1 MPRRRF
7 SFVFKV
13 LLFIA
18 LCLTGGSVYSL
29 YSQLYEQ
36 NDKTE
41 SSLILVE
48 KGDSMHTIARK
59 LKRDGYI
66 NSVPVFKL
74 AGRLTGE
81 ATNLKAGEY
90 RIPAHASP
98 KLILDILV
106 GGQTVVR
113 RMTIPEGLTSA
124 QVVDMLMGTAA
135 LFGDIG
141 EPVAPNGALLP
152 ETYVFAYGSPR
163 RVVYQRMKD
172 AMQKTIDELWENRN
186 PDLPYTTVEE
196 ALTMASIVEKE
207 TSVPSERAR
216 IAGVFVNRLKKGMRL
231 QTDPTVIYAVTN
243 GTMELKRPL
252 TFADLKKDHPFNT
265 YTRKGLPPAPIC
277 NPGRE
282 SIAAALNP
290 AETKELYFVAD
301 GTGGHAFARTFDEH
315 RANIAAWKRKKRQ
328 KRQAA
333 LAAKRAAKQKA
344 AGSVQTPAAA
354 PDVTQSDLV
363 EQSEE
368 NLLSVEETLAER
380 APDDKSAQPSATPQ
394 SAPKAAQKQG
404 TPTAT
409 GLKATAQTPAP
420 QEKTDAAPNAPKT
433 APNAA
438 PASAPATKSAASAAK
453 SAAKTPVKQTV
464 DAPAQKRTVK
474 PAQSPAKKN
483 AKKKTPS
490 VRPASSK
497 QGAKKKAAA
506 PKK

>member
-13 LLFIA
+13 LLFVA

-113 RMTIPEGLTSA
+113 RMTIPEGLTGA
-124 QVVDMLMGTAA
+124 QVVDMLMSTAA

-333 LAAKRAAKQKA
+333 LAAKRAARQKV
-344 AGSVQTPAAA
+344 AGTVQTPVAA
-354 PDVTQSDLV
+354 PAVTQSDLV

-368 NLLSVEETLAER
+368 NLLSVEEALAER
-380 APDDKSAQPSATPQ
+380 APDDKSAQPSANPQ

-409 GLKATAQTPAP
+409 GLKASAQTSAP
-420 QEKTDAAPNAPKT
+420 QEKTDAAPNTPNTTPK
-433 APNAA
+433 AVPNAV
-438 PASAPATKSAASAAK
+438 PAAK
-453 SAAKTPVKQTV
+453 STAPSAKTPVKQRV
-464 DAPAQKRTVK
+464 NAPAQKRTEK
-474 PAQSPAKKN
+474 PAKSPAKKN
-483 AKKKTPS
+483 VKKKTPPA
-490 VRPASSK
+490 RPASSK

>member
-13 LLFIA
+13 LLFVA

-113 RMTIPEGLTSA
+113 RMTIPEGLTGA
-124 QVVDMLMGTAA
+124 QVVDMLMSTAA

-333 LAAKRAAKQKA
+333 LAAKRAARQKV
-344 AGSVQTPAAA
+344 AGTVQTPAAA
-354 PDVTQSDLV
+354 PAVTQSDLV

-368 NLLSVEETLAER
+368 NILSVEETLAER

-409 GLKATAQTPAP
+409 DLKATTQTSAP
-420 QEKTDAAPNAPKT
+420 QEKTDAAPNTPNTTPK
-433 APNAA
+433 AVPNAV
-438 PASAPATKSAASAAK
+438 PAAKSAASAAK
-453 SAAKTPVKQTV
+453 TSVKQTV
-464 DAPAQKRTVK
+464 NAPAQKRTVK
-474 PAQSPAKKN
+474 PAQSSAKKN

-490 VRPASSK
+490 ARPASSK

>member
-36 NDKTE
+36 NGKTE

-333 LAAKRAAKQKA
+333 LAAKRAARQKV

-354 PDVTQSDLV
+354 PVVTQSDLV

-380 APDDKSAQPSATPQ
+380 APDDKSAQPSANPQ

-420 QEKTDAAPNAPKT
+420 QEKTDAAPTSLKTAPKT
-433 APNAA
+433 AP
-438 PASAPATKSAASAAK
+438 AAK
-453 SAAKTPVKQTV
+453 SATPAAKTPAKQTV
-464 DAPAQKRTVK
+464 NAPAQKRTVK
-474 PAQSPAKKN
+474 PAQSSAKKN

-490 VRPASSK
+490 ARPASSK

>member
-36 NDKTE
+36 NGKTE

-113 RMTIPEGLTSA
+113 RMTIPEGLTGA

-328 KRQAA
+328 KRQAV
-333 LAAKRAAKQKA
+333 LAAKRAARQKV
-344 AGSVQTPAAA
+344 AGTVQTPVAV
-354 PDVTQSDLV
+354 PVVTQSDLV

-368 NLLSVEETLAER
+368 NILSVEETLAER

-409 GLKATAQTPAP
+409 GLKASAQTPAP
-420 QEKTDAAPNAPKT
+420 QEKTDAAPNTPNTTPK
-433 APNAA
+433 AVPNAV
-438 PASAPATKSAASAAK
+438 PAAK
-453 SAAKTPVKQTV
+453 SAAPSAKTPVKQTV
-464 DAPAQKRTVK
+464 NAPAQKRTEK
-474 PAQSPAKKN
+474 PAKSPAKKN
-483 AKKKTPS
+483 VKKKTPPA
-490 VRPASSK
+490 RPASSK

>member
-124 QVVDMLMGTAA
+124 QVVDMLMDTAA

-344 AGSVQTPAAA
+344 AGTAQIPVAASA
-354 PDVTQSDLV
+354 VTQSDLV

-394 SAPKAAQKQG
+394 AAPKAAQKQG

-420 QEKTDAAPNAPKT
+420 QKKTDAAPKAAPKT
-433 APNAA
+433 APA
-438 PASAPATKSAASAAK
+438 

-464 DAPAQKRTVK
+464 NASAQKRTVK
-474 PAQSPAKKN
+474 PAQSSAKKN

-490 VRPASSK
+490 ARSASSK

>member
-13 LLFIA
+13 LLFVA

-113 RMTIPEGLTSA
+113 RMTIPEGLTGA

-333 LAAKRAAKQKA
+333 LAAKRAARQKV
-344 AGSVQTPAAA
+344 AGTVQTPVAA
-354 PDVTQSDLV
+354 PAVTQSDLV

-368 NLLSVEETLAER
+368 NILSVEEALAER
-380 APDDKSAQPSATPQ
+380 APDDKSVQTTANSR

-409 GLKATAQTPAP
+409 DLKATAQTSAP
-420 QEKTDAAPNAPKT
+420 QEKTDAAPNTPNTTPK
-433 APNAA
+433 AVPNAV
-438 PASAPATKSAASAAK
+438 PAAK
-453 SAAKTPVKQTV
+453 SAAPSAKTPVKQTV
-464 DAPAQKRTVK
+464 NAPAQKRTEK
-474 PAQSPAKKN
+474 PAKSPAKKN
-483 AKKKTPS
+483 VKKKTPPA
-490 VRPASSK
+490 RPASSK

>member
-36 NDKTE
+36 NGKTE

-328 KRQAA
+328 KRQTA
-333 LAAKRAAKQKA
+333 LAAKRAARQKA
-344 AGSVQTPAAA
+344 AGTVQTPAAA
-354 PDVTQSDLV
+354 PVVTQSDLV

-394 SAPKAAQKQG
+394 SAPKAAQKRE
-404 TPTAT
+404 TPPAT
-409 GLKATAQTPAP
+409 DLKASAQTPAP
-420 QEKTDAAPNAPKT
+420 QGKTDAAPTSPKT
-433 APNAA
+433 APKAVPNAA
-438 PASAPATKSAASAAK
+438 PAAKSAA
-453 SAAKTPVKQTV
+453 SAAKTPVKQRV
-464 DAPAQKRTVK
+464 NAPAQKRTEK
-474 PAQSPAKKN
+474 PAQSSAKKN

-490 VRPASSK
+490 ARPASSK
-497 QGAKKKAAA
+497 QGAKKKAVA

>member
-13 LLFIA
+13 LLFVA

-113 RMTIPEGLTSA
+113 RMTIPEGLTGA
-124 QVVDMLMGTAA
+124 QVVDMLMSTAA

-315 RANIAAWKRKKRQ
+315 RANIAAWKRRKRQ

-333 LAAKRAAKQKA
+333 LAEKQAARKKSPA
-344 AGSVQTPAAA
+344 AGAAQNIAA
-354 PDVTQSDLV
+354 PAVTQSDLV

-368 NLLSVEETLAER
+368 NILSVEEALAER

-409 GLKATAQTPAP
+409 GLKASAQTPAP
-420 QEKTDAAPNAPKT
+420 QEKTDAVPTSPKTAPKT
-433 APNAA
+433 AP
-438 PASAPATKSAASAAK
+438 AAK
-453 SAAKTPVKQTV
+453 SAAPSAKTPVKQTV
-464 DAPAQKRTVK
+464 NAPAQKRTEK
-474 PAQSPAKKN
+474 PAKFPAKKN
-483 AKKKTPS
+483 VKKKTPPA
-490 VRPASSK
+490 RPASSK